1 LREVAL
7 RRTDISKIAIVLGP
21 LAFATSAVAQPNLIA
36 GAHRS
41 AILWLAFGGLAT
53 AGAAKLA
60 GSGAGLTQHWR
71 LSAPLFPPFAAPTL
85 FRFAFWGE
93 LADRLSL
100 RRAEPPPPPPPASPY
115 ALPARVSVALAAAA
129 RARK

>member
-1 LREVAL
+1 M

-21 LAFATSAVAQPNLIA
+21 LAFATSA

-41 AILWLAFGGLAT
+41 AILWLAVAGLAT

-115 ALPARVSVALAAAA
+115 ALPARVAVALAAAA